1 MIFSDWERKSCS
13 FRGRFRMTVL
23 VWLLLKGHVF
33 ILQFSIFLA
42 CTLRNGSYDYLG
54 KRPK

>member
-33 ILQFSIFLA
+33 ILQFPIFLA
-42 CTLRNGSYDYLG
+42 GTLRNGSYDYLG